1 MKTRLPVAVAFL
13 SGFLMIAAFFGSGE
27 LLANFSNEALRYMT
41 IVAGFSMLLGVVSIT
56 RVSVDVVRRRAA
68 DWPFKII
75 LLVCLSVMTGF
86 GVFQGI
92 TSGTVF
98 EWLFDK
104 IQKPMMATMFSIL
117 AFFIASAAY
126 RAFRAR
132 TMEATILLV
141 TAIVV
146 MVGRVPMGQYIYE
159 DLPAVANWIMMFPSV
174 AVQRGIIIGAALGA
188 ASMSL
193 RIILGIE
200 RAYLGSE

>member
-1 MKTRLPVAVAFL
+1 
-13 SGFLMIAAFFGSGE
+13 MIVAFFGTGDT
-27 LLANFSNEALRYMT
+27 LADFSNEALRYMS
-41 IVAGFSMLLGVVSIT
+41 IVAGFAILLGVISIT
-56 RVSVDVVRRRAA
+56 RVSAGIVRKREK
-68 DWPFKII
+68 DWPYKIV
-75 LLVCLSVMTGF
+75 LLLCLFTMTGF

-132 TMEATILLV
+132 TVEATILLI

-146 MVGRVPMGQYIYE
+146 MLGRVPMGQYLYE

-200 RAYLGSE
+200 RTYMGRG

>member
-1 MKTRLPVAVAFL
+1 MKTRLPVAIAFL
-13 SGFLMIAAFFGSGE
+13 SGLLMIVAFFGTGDA
-27 LLANFSNEALRYMT
+27 LADFSNEALRYMS
-41 IVAGFSMLLGVVSIT
+41 IVAGFAILLGAISIT
-56 RVSVDVVRRRAA
+56 RVSLGVVRKREKE
-68 DWPFKII
+68 WPYKIV
-75 LLVCLSVMTGF
+75 LLLCLFTMTGF
-86 GVFQGI
+86 GIFQGI

-98 EWLFDK
+98 EWLFEN

-132 TMEATILLV
+132 TVEATILLI

-146 MVGRVPMGQYIYE
+146 MLGRVPMGQYLYE
-159 DLPAVANWIMMFPSV
+159 DFPAVANWIMMFPSV

-200 RAYLGSE
+200 RTYMGRG